1 MDDILNDIH
10 NHGVNIKTREIY
22 MNSFIS
28 SNEEDPGVDY
38 RMATQLIKNINF
50 LDSLNNKPIL
60 IHMYS
65 IGGDWG
71 AGMAIYDV
79 INASHSFISMVS
91 YGQAESMSS
100 IILQSSDFRIMAPYA
115 YFMSHYGSSAYD
127 GHYLNAQANAKFDK
141 RCCDIMVDIYSK
153 YLIKSKFFKEN
164 YEDATQ
170 EKAKN
175 YILRKMKN
183 GDWYLDAD
191 ECLYYGFCDAI
202 LGGKKAKDIKS
213 LLDG

>member
-1 MDDILNDIH
+1 MYEFLNDIH
-10 NHGVNIKTREIY
+10 SYGVNTKTREIY
-22 MNSFIS
+22 INSFMS
-28 SNEEDPGVDY
+28 SNEEDPGVDF
-38 RMATQLIKNINF
+38 RMATQLIKNINY
-50 LDSLNNKPIL
+50 LESLSDKPIL

-71 AGMAIYDV
+71 AGMAIYDA
-79 INASHSFISMVS
+79 INACTSFITMVAYS
-91 YGQAESMSS
+91 HAESMSS
-100 IILQSSDFRIMAPYA
+100 IILQSADFRVMTPYS
-115 YFMSHYGSSAYD
+115 YFMSHYGSSAYE

-191 ECLYYGFCDAI
+191 ECLYFGFCDAL
-202 LGGKKAKDIKS
+202 LGDKKAKDIVS
-213 LLDG
+213 LRNG